1 MRDSPMPAPAGC
13 RWWPD
18 SVCVLLD
25 RALRSLL
32 SAVCLLAGLSFP
44 AAAQT
49 QVSTLTVSPTTST
62 DGAYTLTWGAP
73 ASSSISTRLHERVGS
88 GSWSVVGTY
97 RSTVTSKSYTGRAA
111 GTYSYKTEQCITVF
125 SSTTCW
131 DAAGPVSVT
140 VSTAPTPKPTATMIW
155 SPDSVAYGGAST
167 LTWSSTNATACYLNG
182 KKRGTAYSWKAKDQ
196 TRTRTDSLYCTGPG
210 GNSATVTARLF
221 VDPPPANLPDAPAKA
236 TLTGGVLQFTAS
248 WTAPDDN
255 GEAIT
260 GYGLRYRLG
269 SGTWQ
274 DETPNGAAT
283 RATVT
288 VTAAGTYTVH
298 VRARNSAGWSG
309 FSPGATVVVKPKPK
323 PVLPPPTP
331 ATPTGPAAST
341 GAHTVSWTAVSRAT
355 GYRLRARK
363 DNGSWTEHALQT
375 TRSKAFS
382 GLAQG
387 KWDYQVK
394 ACNGGGC
401 SAWSGTLTITVSS
414 PATLAVSPN
423 PSPDGNYTV
432 SWTLS
437 RCFNIP
443 FGGPVCRIL
452 QERKGTRG
460 AWTTLTG
467 LANTATSYTV
477 SGQADGTWYYR
488 LVLGTLELARSK
500 PVTVARRPT
509 ATLVW
514 SPTRIKPGGSA
525 TLTWGSARA
534 SACYLNGE
542 STARATSGTL
552 TVTNQTQS
560 RTDKVYCSDGT
571 NDSETVSATLTVVS
585 PPAVPAAPTGP
596 AVSAG
601 AHTVRWTAVTGA
613 EDYRLRARLDDGAWT
628 VSARQDTLSK
638 AFSGLAQGDWD
649 YQVRACNLAGAQ
661 CSNWSATLTVPVNP
675 PPPELTVTPKASPDG
690 DYTVTWPAPAYT
702 LIKVRLWQQVEKNDK
717 KAAWTVV
724 GTYAGTTTSK
734 AFSQGTTPATYYYK
748 TENCM
753 TVFGIPA
760 CWGESETVSV
770 SVGAAPATPAT
781 PTGLTHTT
789 ADVRGDYTVSW
800 DAVGNATRYELR
812 ESDADDDTPDTDYAI
827 SSGTSKAFTDK
838 DPLTWTYQV
847 RACNAAETPCSDW
860 SASIEVKVPRLPAP
874 KNLSHTPPTTTGN
887 YTVSWDRVTHAA
899 RYQLQ
904 ERDDADD
911 TWDTTYA
918 IATGTSKAFTG
929 KAKGVWSYQVRAC
942 RNARAATC
950 GGVE

>member
-1 MRDSPMPAPAGC
+1 MRDSPMPALAL
-13 RWWPD
+13 RRSLPD
-18 SVCVLLD
+18 SFCALLG
-25 RALRSLL
+25 RTLRSLL
-32 SAVCLLAGLSFP
+32 LPLCLLAGLPFS
-44 AAAQT
+44 AGAQT
-49 QVSTLTVSPTTST
+49 PTLTVSPTTST
-62 DGAYTLTWGAP
+62 DGAYTLTWSAP
-73 ASSSISTRLHERVGS
+73 ASSSISTKLHERVGS
-88 GSWSVVGTY
+88 GAWSVVGTY
-97 RSTVTSKSYTGRAA
+97 RSTVTSKSYTGKAA
-111 GTYSYKTEQCITVF
+111 GAYSYKTEQCGTF
-125 SSTTCW
+125 FGSTTCW

-140 VSTAPTPKPTATMIW
+140 VTTASTPKPTATLSWTPAKITVGQ
-155 SPDSVAYGGAST
+155 SAT
-167 LTWSSTNATACYLNG
+167 LTWGSTHATACYINTN
-182 KKRGTAYSWKAKDQ
+182 KRPVSGSWTTSTQ
-196 TRTRTDSLYCTGPG
+196 TRTRTDKFYCTGDG
-210 GNSATVTARLF
+210 GTSPTVSATLTVMPKP
-221 VDPPPANLPDAPAKA
+221 VSPPAAPAKP
-236 TLTGGVLQFTAS
+236 TLTGGAGQFTAA
-248 WTAPDDN
+248 WTAPADN
-255 GEAIT
+255 GNAIT
-260 GYGLRYRLG
+260 GYEVDYRR
-269 SGTWQ
+269 SGVTAWTTH
-274 DETPNGAAT
+274 TPTGTAT

-288 VTAAGTYTVH
+288 GLAAGTYTVR
-298 VRARNSAGWSG
+298 VRAENGGGWSG
-309 FSPGATVVVKPKPK
+309 YSATATVVVTVAIAT
-323 PVLPPPTP
+323 PVLTVNPTTSTDGSYTVDWDVP
-331 ATPTGPAAST
+331 RCYRVFRAQVCRTLQERLGT
-341 GAHTVSWTAVSRAT
+341 GAWTAVAGISAT
-355 GYRLRARK
+355 A
-363 DNGSWTEHALQT
+363 T
-375 TRSKAFS
+375 SKAFT
-382 GLAQG
+382 G
-387 KWDYQVK
+387 K
-394 ACNGGGC
+394 
-401 SAWSGTLTITVSS
+401 
-414 PATLAVSPN
+414 
-423 PSPDGNYTV
+423 
-432 SWTLS
+432 
-437 RCFNIP
+437 
-443 FGGPVCRIL
+443 
-452 QERKGTRG
+452 
-460 AWTTLTG
+460 
-467 LANTATSYTV
+467 
-477 SGQADGTWYYR
+477 ADGTYYYR
-488 LVLGTLELARSK
+488 LVLGTLELARAK

-585 PPAVPAAPTGP
+585 PPAVPGAPTGP